1 MELCIK
7 ILSDI
12 LELLFQENVGPTK
25 SDVTEIMLTVLR
37 TVIQSHINMDRE
49 SPYAVNK
56 LVLQKN
62 NIFLKTKTLF
72 TGQFNRSDDRY
83 LPANDRLPLRRI
95 YKTLLN
101 KNRHP
106 RLFNGNPRRF

>member
-1 MELCIK
+1 MVIDFVLFSFCVRQQVELCIK

-56 LVLQKN
+56 IVLQKE
-62 NIFLKTKTLF
+62 IFF
-72 TGQFNRSDDRY
+72 E
-83 LPANDRLPLRRI
+83 
-95 YKTLLN
+95 N
-101 KNRHP
+101 KNFVYRAI
-106 RLFNGNPRRF
+106 